1 MFANVCITFVKWLN
15 ISKIIIFIKADYV
28 MIYALICVCI
38 VKVVI
43 LVIFIFKKVNY
54 KIRLVNLHLWILVFT
69 FVSPM

>member
-15 ISKIIIFIKADYV
+15 ISKIIILIKADYV
-28 MIYALICVCI
+28 MIYALICVYI

-54 KIRLVNLHLWILVFT
+54 KIR
-69 FVSPM
+69 

>member
-1 MFANVCITFVKWLN
+1 
-15 ISKIIIFIKADYV
+15 